1 MIHLITVTEAV
12 RSFADIIG
20 RVYYKGDEYNIKK
33 GNQIVAHIGP
43 SKNRSTLSVSELNS
57 FFENSPKLQSD
68 DVEDFERDIQFIR
81 SLSMEIKDK
90 WD

>member
-1 MIHLITVTEAV
+1 MLHLITVTEAV

-43 SKNRSTLSVSELNS
+43 SKNRSTLSISELNS
-57 FFENSPKLQSD
+57 FFASCPTLLPGDAQ
-68 DVEDFERDIQFIR
+68 DFEQDIGLVR
-81 SLSMEIKDK
+81 SAGGEIKDI

>member
-1 MIHLITVTEAV
+1 MLHLITVTEAV

-43 SKNRSTLSVSELNS
+43 SKNRSTLNLSDLNS
-57 FFENSPKLQSD
+57 FFATCPSLLSD
-68 DVEDFERDIQFIR
+68 GTEDFERDIESVR
-81 SLSMEIKDK
+81 AAGGEVKDL

>member
-1 MIHLITVTEAV
+1 MLRLITVTEAV

-20 RVYYKGDEYNIKK
+20 RVYYKGDEYDIKK

-57 FFENSPKLQSD
+57 FFATCPNLLPGD
-68 DVEDFERDIQFIR
+68 AIDFEQDITLIR
-81 SLSMEIKDK
+81 AAGGEIKDI